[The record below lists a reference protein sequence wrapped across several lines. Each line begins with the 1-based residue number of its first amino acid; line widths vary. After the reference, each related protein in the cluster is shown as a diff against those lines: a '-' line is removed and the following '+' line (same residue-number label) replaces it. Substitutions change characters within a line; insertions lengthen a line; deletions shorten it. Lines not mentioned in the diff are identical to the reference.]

1 MKIERKMIDKQLRIP
16 GTIAKL
22 IMRSPSEA
30 KFRKLRKLSNHLR
43 GKKVKG
49 LQCSEV
55 WINRSGDGT
64 NLRLCI
70 YKPRLPSAGNPG
82 ILWMHG
88 GGYAIGVPESSAGI
102 ISKFIAE
109 SGCVVVAPDYRLSL
123 DAPYPAALEDCHDAL
138 LWMKTHAGALGIRE
152 DQLMVG
158 GESAGGGLAAALA
171 LYERDH
177 NGVEIAFQMPLY
189 PMLDDRMTNESAMDN
204 NAPVWDSETNRIAWD
219 LYLGDFARG
228 DVPIYAA
235 PARAVDFSNLPPA
248 VTFVGELEV
257 FRDETV
263 EYVRNLREAG
273 VPVDFEKYAGCY
285 HAFDRINPY
294 ADVSRKALSFLMKS
308 YKYAVENYFA
318 DQCK

>member
-16 GTIAKL
+16 GTIAKIIL
-22 IMRSPSEA
+22 RSPSEA

-49 LQCSEV
+49 LQCSEI
-55 WINRSGDGT
+55 WIPRSQDGT
-64 NLRLCI
+64 NLRLCV
-70 YKPRLPSAGNPG
+70 YKPLVPSVGSAG

-123 DAPYPAALEDCHDAL
+123 DAPYPAALDDCHDAL
-138 LWMKTHAGALGIRE
+138 LWMKKYARDLGIRE

-158 GESAGGGLAAALA
+158 GESAGGGLAVALA

-177 NGVEIAFQMPLY
+177 NGVKIAFQMPLY

-204 NAPVWDSETNRIAWD
+204 NAPVWDSETNQIAWG

-235 PARAVDFSNLPPA
+235 PARAVDFPNLPPA

-257 FRDETV
+257 FRDETI
-263 EYVRNLREAG
+263 EYVRNLRKAG
-273 VPVDFEKYAGCY
+273 VPVDFEQYAGCY
-285 HAFDRINPY
+285 HAFDRMNPY
-294 ADVSRKALSFLMKS
+294 ADVSRKAFSFLMKS
-308 YKYAVENYFA
+308 YRYAVAHYFTE
-318 DQCK
+318 QSQ